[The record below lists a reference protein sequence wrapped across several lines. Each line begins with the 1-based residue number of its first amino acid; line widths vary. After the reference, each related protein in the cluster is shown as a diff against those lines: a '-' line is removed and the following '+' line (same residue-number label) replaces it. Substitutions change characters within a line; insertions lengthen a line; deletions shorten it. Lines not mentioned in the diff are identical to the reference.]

1 MKKLEDSCKPM
12 EDVLP
17 VLAKWVKDKAAKF
30 DPKANKVMTK
40 NGDVIEYEYM
50 VVATGLQLNY
60 DKIPGLLKALEVP
73 HGPVCS
79 IYSPQYVDRTYEALQ
94 NFKSGNAIFTF
105 PNSPV
110 KCPGAPQKICYI
122 AEEYFTKVTN

>member
-1 MKKLEDSCKPM
+1 MKKLEDSYKPM

-30 DPKANKVMTK
+30 DANANKVMTK

-60 DKIPGLLKALEVP
+60 DKV
-73 HGPVCS
+73 
-79 IYSPQYVDRTYEALQ
+79 
-94 NFKSGNAIFTF
+94 
-105 PNSPV
+105 
-110 KCPGAPQKICYI
+110 
-122 AEEYFTKVTN
+122 

>member
-1 MKKLEDSCKPM
+1 MFTLVGGGMKKLEDSYKPM

-60 DKIPGLLKALEVP
+60 DKVELHTYNKI
-73 HGPVCS
+73 
-79 IYSPQYVDRTYEALQ
+79 QYIKFDIRFQDY
-94 NFKSGNAIFTF
+94 
-105 PNSPV
+105 
-110 KCPGAPQKICYI
+110 
-122 AEEYFTKVTN
+122 